1 MQIFISWSG
10 DASKECAEALRDWL
24 PLMNQTIVPFVSSQD
39 ISKGERG
46 LAKIASQLQACSF
59 GIVCVTRENQTAPW
73 INFEAGAL
81 SRELGE
87 SFLIPFLLDMP
98 IKDISGPLSQ
108 FQGTDS
114 SSEDD
119 VWGMV
124 KSINE
129 KCEASVDQDRLRKTF
144 NAFWVELSGNLDRIR
159 SARAP
164 AENVPERDTSDILN
178 ELVGLVRE
186 QSNRIGVMEGTIRNT
201 RHTTSNYTITD
212 PREVRISA
220 DTEDPEQLK
229 RRISVTVRR
238 VRDLLGEGMVMH
250 VRRTKYGVTF
260 ECDPQRLQE
269 FRDVEEKVRALAAK
283 NGVGLDFS
291 FGSEFCGFPPF

>member
-10 DASKECAEALRDWL
+10 DPSKECAEALRDWL

-59 GIVCVTRENQTAPW
+59 GIVCVTRENQAAPW

-87 SFLIPFLLDMP
+87 SSLIPFLLDMP
-98 IKDISGPLSQ
+98 IKDIAGPLSQ

-129 KCEASVDQDRLRKTF
+129 KCESSVEQDRLRKTF
-144 NAFWVELSGNLDRIR
+144 GAFWSELSDNLMRIR
-159 SARAP
+159 SARTS
-164 AENVPERDTSDILN
+164 EESVPGRDASDILN

-186 QSNRIGVMEGTIRNT
+186 QSSRIGVMEGAIRSSRNV
-201 RHTTSNYTITD
+201 TSNYTITD
-212 PREVRISA
+212 PREVHISSEV
-220 DTEDPEQLK
+220 EDPELLA
-229 RRISVTVRR
+229 RRINAVVRK
-238 VRDLLGEGMVMH
+238 VRDLIGRQMVLN
-250 VRRTKYGVTF
+250 VRKTGYGVRF
-260 ECDPQRLQE
+260 ECDPQCLQGI
-269 FRDVEEKVRALAAK
+269 RDVEDKLQALAARYAI
-283 NGVGLDFS
+283 GLDFAC
-291 FGSEFCGFPPF
+291 GSEHLVFPPF